1 MRSKTNL
8 EMIKR
13 INCCICGST
22 SLIESLKICSFPIYM
37 GTTSSDPISDLF
49 MDQQWVV
56 CEKCGCLQL
65 LKLLPLNLLYQANH
79 TSEVVGKIWRDHHHA
94 FAEFIAQHKPSKIL
108 EIGAAHG
115 YLASTLTEKLPEVEY
130 IVIEPNSSLA
140 NSKIKVIKGFIE
152 ENLQEVKGNDCIIHS
167 HVLEHIYEPVE
178 FIKQIVTNADMDCEM
193 YISFPNFRGLIES
206 GALNSLNFEHTYLL
220 DPSHA
225 ELIFKNLGF
234 SILESD
240 TYLSHSYFYRLK
252 KTSVINANL
261 ETFPNISPLSNK
273 FIKMV
278 NDLSNFVSSVNDK
291 IKNHNGPVYLFG
303 AHVFSQAL
311 LALGLDTS
319 KIVGVL
325 DNSHDK
331 QGKRLYG
338 TSYKVFSPSVITNE
352 SKPLVVLNAS
362 HYNDEIRAQLKQID
376 ENLVIL
382 ER

>member
-1 MRSKTNL
+1 
-8 EMIKR
+8 
-13 INCCICGST
+13 
-22 SLIESLKICSFPIYM
+22 M